1 MPKYEVQETVR
12 ITANFDHAITTASGT
27 LMTPGGANRQLTP
40 VKQDNKTYYANYLAS
55 GEGEHEWTMFGYSGG
70 VAYVESGTFT
80 VVEFTYTDLDYLI
93 PSLRR
98 FLGDIDPDDYTFSKE
113 LLRNSL
119 LDAVKV
125 LGRRWRRKYKVDSE
139 GNISRNSKRTFK
151 ESAPPTIEFAD
162 EAPIVV
168 QAAII
173 IKSAELKNST
183 WDLQSWRDDEI
194 QYSNLG
200 AGRTARDMLDRD
212 EELLDELLNGKLY
225 GTSRQALEG
234 FRAPYN
240 FREGYA

>member
-1 MPKYEVQETVR
+1 
-12 ITANFDHAITTASGT
+12 
-27 LMTPGGANRQLTP
+27 
-40 VKQDNKTYYANYLAS
+40 
-55 GEGEHEWTMFGYSGG
+55 MFGYSGG